1 MLNLPIG
8 SDTPS
13 TYLGGVGSSN
23 WVCPP
28 EFSFAPAL
36 REGFSFRSVSGSL
49 LVGSPLPSRCDGDLT
64 TVERSF
70 PPRCFSVPFLAFL
83 AIAEAFPAADF
94 CFREERTASRSRSIR
109 S

>member
-13 TYLGGVGSSN
+13 RYLGGVGSSG

-36 REGFSFRSVSGSL
+36 REGFKICLLLTDLWIPDAKAFALSL
-49 LVGSPLPSRCDGDLT
+49 GKAKALSK
-64 TVERSF
+64 
-70 PPRCFSVPFLAFL
+70 
-83 AIAEAFPAADF
+83 AIPI
-94 CFREERTASRSRSIR
+94 ASETP
-109 S
+109 